1 MVLTASARGQYCIVN
16 SRPAWILT
24 EVVDTGV
31 YRESSQSAAETTAFS
46 VGKRTKA
53 NLVHDGD
60 AGLLGGLV
68 QLHHGGRDVARGD
81 DVLLGPDGGLD
92 DGRVP
97 GVGDQADDEVV
108 LGDLGVEGRVVA
120 GIERDGGGAL
130 DAVGELLG
138 RLERAAGCGG
148 CQRGISARE
157 FGFGSW
163 GVPMV
168 TGMPDAERS
177 SRAGLA
183 TMPAPRRR
191 TLRSRHCE
199 IKSPKLKMSEPITFA
214 EPS

>member
-1 MVLTASARGQYCIVN
+1 MVLTASARVSIV
-16 SRPAWILT
+16 
-24 EVVDTGV
+24 
-31 YRESSQSAAETTAFS
+31 SSIHVRRVSLHRWSTPGSTAAIQSVISKKGEN
-46 VGKRTKA
+46 GKKGKPTKA

-130 DAVGELLG
+130 DAIGELLG
-138 RLERAAGCGG
+138 RLERAAGFRFVSG
-148 CQRGISARE
+148 
-157 FGFGSW
+157 
-163 GVPMV
+163 
-168 TGMPDAERS
+168 
-177 SRAGLA
+177 
-183 TMPAPRRR
+183 
-191 TLRSRHCE
+191 
-199 IKSPKLKMSEPITFA
+199 
-214 EPS
+214 

>member
-1 MVLTASARGQYCIVN
+1 MEGQ
-16 SRPAWILT
+16 L
-24 EVVDTGV
+24 
-31 YRESSQSAAETTAFS
+31 
-46 VGKRTKA
+46 TKA

-68 QLHHGGRDVARGD
+68 QRHHGGRDVARGD

-97 GVGDQADDEVV
+97 GVGDQADDEVM

-138 RLERAAGCGG
+138 RLKRAAGFRFVSG
-148 CQRGISARE
+148 SFPRE
-157 FGFGSW
+157 CWDSGVG

-191 TLRSRHCE
+191 TLRDRHCE
-199 IKSPKLKMSEPITFA
+199 HGHPQFDVCSPITFA
-214 EPS
+214 EPF